1 MLFDFVKNRKFYKG
15 PVVIKSGGVDV
26 GTQMIILAI
35 NRCLDAVALQN
46 VGLWYHHTTLEE
58 R

>member
-1 MLFDFVKNRKFYKG
+1 MYFNRH
-15 PVVIKSGGVDV
+15 VIKSGGVDV

-46 VGLWYHHTTLEE
+46 AKSKKFNGWMENIC
-58 R
+58 